1 MKLLENLVL
10 CHTVQLDKFNS
21 YQSSSQDEYSLV
33 CFCKQLG
40 IVYMGDEASKASKK
54 TTRTIDFKGRV
65 RGFELLRVL
74 EFDSTRKR
82 MSVIVRD
89 TSSDEISLYCKGAE
103 SSVISKCG
111 EGNLEQCLSDV
122 RKMGELGWRTLV
134 MAYKRMSFDDYKKSI
149 QMLDEAFNNILDR
162 EACIARACDR
172 IESDLT
178 MIGSTA
184 VEDKLQDDVTLTLET
199 VRKAGIK
206 VWVLTG
212 DNKETA
218 INISNSCR
226 HFSSSMQHLV
236 ISEMT
241 TGSKIEVE
249 LIRFR
254 KRMVSGTHAGSQFA
268 LTIDGQTLDALF
280 GEGLEDFFREICMR
294 CEAVLCCRMSP
305 NQKAQLVRLVK
316 ESSMRPMICAIG
328 DGANDVSMI
337 QEAHVG
343 IGIYGKEGRIAAMSA
358 DFAFGQFKFLKR
370 IIIVHGYLY
379 YTRSA
384 SMVLLFF
391 YKVSFCFDW
400 SRLLILFNRE

>member
-1 MKLLENLVL
+1 MELLENLVL

-33 CFCKQLG
+33 CLCKQLG
-40 IVYMGDEASKASKK
+40 IVYMGDETSNASKK

-65 RGFELLRVL
+65 RRFELLRIL

-82 MSVIVRD
+82 MSVIVRN
-89 TSSDEISLYCKGAE
+89 TSTDEISLYCKGAE
-103 SSVISKCG
+103 SSVIRKCV
-111 EGNLEQCLSDV
+111 EGDEQCMSDV
-122 RKMGELGWRTLV
+122 RKFGELGWRTLV
-134 MAYKRMSFDDYKKSI
+134 MAYKRMSLDDYKKSS

-162 EACIARACDR
+162 EACIARACDT
-172 IESDLT
+172 IESGLT

-184 VEDKLQDDVTLTLET
+184 VEDKLQDDVVLTLET
-199 VRKAGIK
+199 LRRAGIK

-236 ISEMT
+236 ISEMAK
-241 TGSKIEVE
+241 GSKIEVE
-249 LIRFR
+249 LIRFK
-254 KRMVSGTHAGSQFA
+254 KRMVSGTRAGSQFA
-268 LTIDGQTLDALF
+268 LTIDGQTLEALI
-280 GEGLEDFFREICMR
+280 GERLEDLFREICMK

-305 NQKAQLVRLVK
+305 NQKAQLVKLVK
-316 ESSMRPMICAIG
+316 ESPMRPMTCAIG

-343 IGIYGKEGRIAAMSA
+343 IGIFGKEGRIAAMSA

-384 SMVLLFF
+384 SMVLFFF
-391 YKVSFCFDW
+391 YKVSFCFYGL
-400 SRLLILFNRE
+400 RLVIFFNRE